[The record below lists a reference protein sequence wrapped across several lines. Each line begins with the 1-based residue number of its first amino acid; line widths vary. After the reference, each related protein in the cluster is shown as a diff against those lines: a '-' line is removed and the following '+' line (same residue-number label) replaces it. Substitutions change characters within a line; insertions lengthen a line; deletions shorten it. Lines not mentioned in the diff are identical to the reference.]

1 MNRNFRNN
9 PKESLNIDLK
19 PTKTIEE
26 IKTVLAT
33 SKNFTEGLRKLKLS
47 KGTIQFLKLFLSKE
61 VFTSMEDLA
70 NSIKKLQITPQA
82 LRPIDEVISTVGGV
96 SMAEVNSNFELK
108 NKTGV
113 YICGEML
120 DWDAPTGGYLIQA
133 CVSSGYKVAQSI
145 LEKS

>member
-9 PKESLNIDLK
+9 PTGKLKIDLK
-19 PTKTIEE
+19 PTKTMEE
-26 IKTVLAT
+26 IKTSLSK

-61 VFTSMEDLA
+61 EFLSLNDLA
-70 NSIKKLQITPQA
+70 NSIKYFQVYPNS
-82 LRPIDEVISTVGGV
+82 LRPIDEVISSVGGV